1 MFRFY
6 KLTLSNPIS
15 YIPGISVHRAT
26 LLYTEFGIKTC
37 NDLLNFF
44 PFRYIDK
51 TQFYAIK
58 DLQPNSS
65 EVQIV
70 GKITRV
76 TSVAQK
82 RGSRLVAT
90 FQDAT
95 GTMELVWFRGQKWIK
110 DSLKI
115 NEGYVVYGKL
125 NHYNGSFSIPHPE
138 MELVTEYKKKLHTK
152 MQPVYPSTEKFT
164 NSGVSNKLMRGY
176 IQILLQQFYDDI
188 QESFSQEIIDDF
200 KLMPKRDAFL
210 NVHFPKSQENLT
222 KAEYRLK
229 FEELFFIQLQL
240 LRKKL
245 INKTKIKGFVF
256 ENVGAIFNEFY
267 ADKLPFDLTNAQKRV
282 LKEVRKDVASGAHMN
297 RLLQGDVGSGKT
309 IVALL
314 SMLLAIDNG
323 FQATIMAP
331 TEILANQHYIAV
343 SELLE
348 GMNIKVDILTGS
360 VRIKKRREIHA
371 SLEDGTLHILIGTHA
386 LLEDKVKF
394 NNLGI
399 AIIDE
404 QHRFGVAQRSK
415 LWAKGGR
422 SPSLT
427 LPEGKG
433 ISVRNRYET
442 AHPSVYKLMKE
453 LQLER
458 KKKTTEADQ
467 ILWEHLKTKKL
478 DIKFRRQHI
487 VDEFIVDF
495 ISIEKRLII
504 DVDGKYH
511 NNKEQQE
518 ADGLRIIILQELGFK
533 VIRFT
538 NEEVIRNTDKT
549 VTKII
554 QELEIQPFGEVLGAS
569 PPHILVMTATPIPR
583 TLAMSV
589 YGDLD
594 ISVIDELPPG
604 RKEVKTVH
612 RFDSNRL
619 SVFKFMRDEIA
630 KGRQVYIVYPLIQES
645 ETMDYK
651 DLMDGFESVSR
662 EFPTPEYQI
671 SIVHG
676 KMKPADKEYEMQRF
690 VKHETQ
696 IMVATTVI
704 EVGVNV
710 PNASVM
716 IIESSERF
724 GLSQLHQ
731 LRGRVGRG
739 SDQSYCILLS
749 SYKLSAEGKTR
760 LKTMVETTDGFKIA
774 EVDLKL
780 RGPGNLMGTQQSGVL
795 NLKIADVVKDTKI
808 LVSAR
813 NTAIAL
819 LQEDSNLSKPENSSI
834 KKTYLALSKTS
845 KIWSN
850 IS

>member
-1 MFRFY
+1 MN
-6 KLTLSNPIS
+6 LSYPIT
-15 YIPGISVHRAT
+15 YINGISVQRAT
-26 LLYTEFGIKTC
+26 LLYTELGIKTC

-51 TQFYAIK
+51 TAFYAIK

-76 TSVAQK
+76 KSVAQK

-90 FQDAT
+90 FQDAS
-95 GTMELVWFRGQKWIK
+95 GSMELVWFKGQKWIK
-110 DSLKI
+110 DALKI
-115 NEGYVVYGKL
+115 NEPYVIYGKL
-125 NHYNGSFSIPHPE
+125 NHYNGNFSIPHPE
-138 MELVTEYKKKLHTK
+138 MELVNEYKKKLQTK
-152 MQPVYPSTEKFT
+152 MQPVYPSTEKLT
-164 NSGVSNKLMRGY
+164 NSGVSNKLMRTY
-176 IQILLQQFYDDI
+176 VQNLLQQFFDVI
-188 QESFSQEIIDDF
+188 EESLSKEIISDF
-200 KLMPKRDAFL
+200 KLMSKREALL
-210 NVHFPKSQENLT
+210 NAHFPKSQENL
-222 KAEYRLK
+222 ARAQNRLK

-245 INKTKIKGFVF
+245 INKTKIKGYVF
-256 ENVGAIFNEFY
+256 ENVAENFNSFY
-267 ADKLPFDLTNAQKRV
+267 KNHLPFSLTNAQKRV
-282 LKEVRKDVASGAHMN
+282 LKEIRKDVASGAHMN

-314 SMLLAIDNG
+314 TMLLAIDNG

-331 TEILANQHYIAV
+331 TEILATQHYHAI
-343 SELLE
+343 SELVKD
-348 GMNIKVDILTGS
+348 MNINVDLLTGS
-360 VRIKKRREIHA
+360 VKTKKRKEIHQN
-371 SLEDGTLHILIGTHA
+371 LEDGTLHILIGTHA
-386 LLEDKVKF
+386 LLEDKVQFK
-394 NNLGI
+394 NLGI

-415 LWAKGGR
+415 LWSK
-422 SPSLT
+422 
-427 LPEGKG
+427 
-433 ISVRNRYET
+433 
-442 AHPSVYKLMKE
+442 
-453 LQLER
+453 
-458 KKKTTEADQ
+458 
-467 ILWEHLKTKKL
+467 
-478 DIKFRRQHI
+478 
-487 VDEFIVDF
+487 
-495 ISIEKRLII
+495 
-504 DVDGKYH
+504 
-511 NNKEQQE
+511 
-518 ADGLRIIILQELGFK
+518 
-533 VIRFT
+533 
-538 NEEVIRNTDKT
+538 NEI
-549 VTKII
+549 
-554 QELEIQPFGEVLGAS
+554 

-612 RFDSNRL
+612 RFDGNRL
-619 SVFKFMRDEIA
+619 SVFKFMRDEIE

-645 ETMDYK
+645 EAMDYK
-651 DLMDGFESVSR
+651 DLMDGYESVSR
-662 EFPTPEYQI
+662 EFPSPKYQI

-690 VKHETQ
+690 VKGETQ

-739 SDQSYCILLS
+739 ADQSYCILLS
-749 SYKLSAEGKTR
+749 SYKLSEEGKTR
-760 LKTMVETTDGFKIA
+760 LKTMVDTTDGFKIA

-795 NLKIADVVKDTKI
+795 NLKIADVVKDTQI
-808 LVSAR
+808 LVAAR
-813 NTAIAL
+813 NKAVDV
-819 LQEDSNLSKPENSSI
+819 LQEDSNLSKPENAAI
-834 KKTYLALSKTS
+834 KKTYLELSKNS